1 MADAKPHCRLV
12 DLPTWCRQHRPGL
25 SKKRRA
31 LLPKRVITTK
41 PEPGPAAPGGVIGNG
56 GCQLALSTWG
66 LAHVVAMAPSGPIQ
80 NASRA
85 PLKRVIAAT
94 PESARAAP
102 GGVIGK
108 DGCQLALSTC
118 GLAQVV
124 AIAPS
129 GPIQN
134 TSRAPPET
142 CNCRYR
148 RPQTRCARLRN
159 RKGRVPIGIVYL
171 RVLPRC
177 SNCTVRPDPECVHRT
192 HETSQSS
199 KARITSCRA
208 GNRDRKR

>member
-118 GLAQVV
+118 GFSHVVATAPSGPTQNASIAPTKRVRVARPESPLAARETVIGNGECQLALSTSGFAQVV
-124 AIAPS
+124 PTALS

-134 TSRAPPET
+134 ASSAVAGASRRNCPSDGAPLAV
-142 CNCRYR
+142 
-148 RPQTRCARLRN
+148 TR
-159 RKGRVPIGIVYL
+159 K
-171 RVLPRC
+171 
-177 SNCTVRPDPECVHRT
+177 
-192 HETSQSS
+192 S
-199 KARITSCRA
+199 K
-208 GNRDRKR
+208 